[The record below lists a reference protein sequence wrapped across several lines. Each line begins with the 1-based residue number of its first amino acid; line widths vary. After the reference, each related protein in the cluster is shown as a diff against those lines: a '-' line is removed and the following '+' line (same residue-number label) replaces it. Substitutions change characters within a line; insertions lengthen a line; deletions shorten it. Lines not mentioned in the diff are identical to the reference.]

1 MRADREPGPLWLQFK
16 KVAGFMTM
24 SEAEPFERSAD
35 EPRAHEVMADRIREL
50 RGEVNGG
57 ISPADLADR
66 LGCRATARHSR
77 TPSGWWSKTGSGM
90 RQATPRPGG
99 PYKVGVGPIPYI
111 GNDTDPTLRR
121 AEELFDEY
129 AGGEGEE

>member
-1 MRADREPGPLWLQFK
+1 
-16 KVAGFMTM
+16 MTM

-66 LGCRATARHSR
+66 LGCRRDSQAFKDAVRAVVENGEWDATGHAQTRLSLLGR
-77 TPSGWWSKTGSGM
+77 GLVDP
-90 RQATPRPGG
+90 
-99 PYKVGVGPIPYI
+99 PI
-111 GNDTDPTLRR
+111 
-121 AEELFDEY
+121 
-129 AGGEGEE
+129 